1 MSTIRIPPVLR
12 PSVGGAKS
20 VAAQGA
26 TLGAALDAFFARYPA
41 VREQIIAPDGSIS
54 NFVNVFV
61 DDQDVR
67 YLQGLATPLAPD
79 ATITLLPAMAGGQ
92 IRPETAGG

>member
-1 MSTIRIPPVLR
+1 MATLRIPPVLR

-20 VAAQGA
+20 VTAQGT
-26 TLGAALDAFFARYPA
+26 TLGAALDDFFRRYSA
-41 VREQIIAPDGSIS
+41 VREQIIAADGSIS

-79 ATITLLPAMAGGQ
+79 ATITLLPAMAGG
-92 IRPETAGG
+92 ES